1 VFRRAITGGGLRVVS
16 SAGLVRVAVVTL
28 IMSACSGS
36 ASGTHSQTGTSKVQ
50 GVDSQLVSELQE
62 TLDKTRDLFA
72 AGGASAAIVIP
83 GEGLWAGASGIAD
96 PSTGDPVTPQ
106 TVFAIGSVTK
116 TFVAALVLKL
126 SEDGVV
132 RLDDQLARWLPQFPD
147 ANRITVRELLNHTS
161 GVFDVSE
168 DPAFLEAQ
176 FAHPRQRWKPERI
189 LSYVGRPLFR
199 PGADWSYSNT
209 NYILLGLIVEKATG
223 STVAEELRRRV
234 LAPAHAEA
242 VYVQGEES
250 VPPPVMRSRFDV
262 DSDGEADDL
271 SDGTTTIPN
280 TALATAA
287 WTAGGLAATPAALAR
302 FGDALFNGSLLA
314 PASLRQMVDFRAEL
328 GKGRGGGLGYGF
340 GISRF
345 EIPGHEVLGHGGS
358 IPGFR
363 SALWYVADEHITI
376 GFSWNDARLDPTLV
390 IQPLLDVVTDHLKGK
405 K

>member
-1 VFRRAITGGGLRVVS
+1 
-16 SAGLVRVAVVTL
+16 
-28 IMSACSGS
+28 
-36 ASGTHSQTGTSKVQ
+36 VQ
-50 GVDSQLVSELQE
+50 GVDSRLAAKLQE
-62 TLDKTRDLFA
+62 ILDKNRELFA

-96 PSTGDPVTPQ
+96 PSTGDPVTPR

-116 TFVAALVLKL
+116 TFIAALVLKL
-126 SEDGVV
+126 SEDGIVG
-132 RLDDQLARWLPQFPD
+132 LDDQLARWLPQFPD

-176 FAHPRQRWKPERI
+176 FAHPRQRWKPKRI
-189 LSYVGRPLFR
+189 LSYVGHPLFR

-209 NYILLGLIVEKATG
+209 NYILLGLIVERATG
-223 STVAEELRRRV
+223 STVAEELRRRA

-250 VPPPVMRSRFDV
+250 VPTPVMRSQFDD
-262 DSDGEADDL
+262 DSDGEPDDL

-287 WTAGGLAATPAALAR
+287 WTAGGLAATPEAVAR
-302 FGDALFNGSLLA
+302 FGDALFNGSLLD
-314 PASLRQMVDFRAEL
+314 PASLRQMVDFGAEL
-328 GKGRGGGLGYGF
+328 GKGRGGGLGYGL

-345 EIPGHEVLGHGGS
+345 EIPGHEVFGHGGS

-363 SALWYVADEHITI
+363 SALWYVADKRITI
-376 GFSWNDARLDPTLV
+376 GFCWNDAELDPTLV
-390 IQPLLDVVTDHLKGK
+390 IQPLLDAVTEHLKEK
-405 K
+405 N

>member
-1 VFRRAITGGGLRVVS
+1 L
-16 SAGLVRVAVVTL
+16 SAGLVCVAVVTL

-50 GVDSQLVSELQE
+50 GVDSRLASKLQGI
-62 TLDKTRDLFA
+62 LDKNRELFA
-72 AGGASAAIVIP
+72 AGAASAAIVIP

-96 PSTGDPVTPQ
+96 PSTGDPVTRK
-106 TVFAIGSVTK
+106 TIFAIGSVTK

-126 SEDGVV
+126 SEDGLV
-132 RLDDQLARWLPQFPD
+132 RLDDHLARWLPQFPD
-147 ANRITVRELLNHTS
+147 ANGITVRELLNHTS

-176 FAHPRQRWKPERI
+176 LTYPRQRWKPHRV
-189 LSYVGRPLFR
+189 LSYVRRPSFR

-209 NYILLGLIVEKATG
+209 NYVLLGLIVEKATG

-250 VPPPVMRSRFDV
+250 VPTPVMRSQFDV

-271 SDGTTTIPN
+271 SDATTTIPN

-287 WTAGGLAATPAALAR
+287 WTAGGLAATPEAVAR

-314 PASLRQMVDFRAEL
+314 PASLRQMVDFSAEL
-328 GKGRGGGLGYGF
+328 GKGRGGGLGYGL
-340 GISRF
+340 GVSRF
-345 EIPGHEVLGHGGS
+345 EIPGHDVLGHGGS
-358 IPGFR
+358 MPGFR
-363 SALWYVADEHITI
+363 SALWYVADERITI
-376 GFSWNDARLDPTLV
+376 GFSWNDAELDPTLV
-390 IQPLLDVVTDHLKGK
+390 VQPLLDAVTEHLKGK
-405 K
+405 N